1 MRRLSHLQAHPTTS
15 DRPTTPEALEIGQG
29 ANRVTIVTHG
39 LPYHRRNGQRML
51 DTLLVSGQENERL
64 FPFSL
69 VMDLEFPHQAVI
81 DGMTPVVCVP
91 VRTGPPTMGHQG
103 WFYHLDHRNVAMT
116 KLEYQPSG
124 SDGRGASLVFHIH
137 ETTGRAARV
146 RLRLMTPPS
155 YAKQVDDRGQT
166 IIDLTV
172 SDDAVD
178 IDLTPFEIA
187 RVEVGL
193 ESIAPI
199 PTD

>member
-1 MRRLSHLQAHPTTS
+1 
-15 DRPTTPEALEIGQG
+15 
-29 ANRVTIVTHG
+29 
-39 LPYHRRNGQRML
+39 
-51 DTLLVSGQENERL
+51 
-64 FPFSL
+64 
-69 VMDLEFPHQAVI
+69 
-81 DGMTPVVCVP
+81 
-91 VRTGPPTMGHQG
+91 
-103 WFYHLDHRNVAMT
+103 MT
-116 KLEYQPSG
+116 KLDYQPTG

-199 PTD
+199 PAD